1 MKIND
6 YLKQSSLHNVLTV
19 ESIVSEN
26 FRNKI
31 SKFSEN
37 MIYIIIFVIIIY
49 FLIKDT
55 EKFIIY
61 KQAIDFII
69 PKIIGLLFINIGL
82 LFFSKLIDFYFSSTY
97 YFEKI
102 TKNNYSKDE
111 MYTFSVG
118 RVLYAGRK
126 TDILHGFM
134 DSKIGKE
141 VFLRLGIGDEDKENF
156 YNTQKIEPEDVMPQS
171 KGDIMKLEDII
182 NYLCDYKK
190 NFISFLNEKGINK
203 NDLLGTINWVIYEIE
218 SEEYEKQWWRPE
230 TLLKTKG
237 MFDDWS
243 FGKTYVLDKYSR
255 NILEDEEV
263 NSEAMIISN
272 RESEVVQ
279 IENALSKSSGSN
291 VMLVGN
297 PGQEKIQVIWS
308 LCRNLKKRKVTSKI
322 LGKKAILLSVNS
334 LISVCKDKNSFEEQ
348 LIKILNEVTHSGNIF
363 LVIDNFI
370 QLSNTAKKL
379 GSDFTNIFNPF
390 LENSIVQIIA
400 LVNTNDFHQYI
411 EKDKTLLN
419 NFEVIYV
426 KPLATEEI
434 IKIIYASALNTEK
447 HYGIYFTYQAIKE
460 LAEGS
465 AYYFSDGV
473 STDKAISLLNEIS
486 PWAKR
491 NDKIIIGK
499 DEVLDFIEKKT
510 NIPTSGKISIDEKDK
525 LLKLEELI
533 QKRVIGQDDAIVAI
547 SNALRRARTGV
558 RNQNK
563 PIGSFLFFGPTG
575 VGKTETAKA
584 LAYVFFGNEENMM
597 RLDMSEY
604 QTDDAIE
611 KLTGSFTTGKTGI
624 FSDMLREKQYG
635 VILLDEFEKANKDVL
650 NLFLQIFD
658 EGFFSDMSGQKI
670 NTRNIIFIATSN
682 AGADT
687 IFDIVNKGENPK
699 NKKEEIIAD
708 IVSRGLFKPELIN
721 RFDGT
726 IIFKPLEHDDL
737 LKIADIMLKK
747 VSERILEKGLS
758 IEYGDDVIEYIITN
772 GTNKVFGARPMN
784 RFIQDSIEAQTAKL
798 IISGEAVSGRTIKFI
813 IENNILLAKIV

>member
-6 YLKQSSLHNVLTV
+6 YLKQSSLNNILTV
-19 ESIVSEN
+19 ESVVSEN

-31 SKFSEN
+31 SKLSEN
-37 MIYIIIFVIIIY
+37 VIYIVLFAIIIY
-49 FLIKDT
+49 FLIKNT
-55 EKFIIY
+55 EKFVLY
-61 KQAIDFII
+61 KQIIDFLV
-69 PKIIGLLFINIGL
+69 PRVIGLLFINIGL
-82 LFFSKLIDFYFSSTY
+82 LFFSKLIDFYFSTTY

-102 TKNNYSKDE
+102 TKNHYSKDE
-111 MYTFSVG
+111 IYTFSAG

-126 TDILHGFM
+126 TDILHGFI

-141 VFLRLGIGDEDKENF
+141 VFLRLGISDIDKKNF
-156 YNTQKIEPEDVMPQS
+156 YNSQKIAPEDVMP
-171 KGDIMKLEDII
+171 KTEGDIMKLEDII
-182 NYLCDYKK
+182 NYIYDYKPAFV
-190 NFISFLNEKGINK
+190 NFLNEKGINK
-203 NDLLGTINWVIYEIE
+203 KDLLGTINWVIYEIE

-230 TLLKTKG
+230 SLSKTKG
-237 MFDDWS
+237 LFDDWS

-272 RESEVVQ
+272 RESEVEQ
-279 IENALSKSSGSN
+279 IENALSKSSNSN
-291 VMLVGN
+291 AMLVGN
-297 PGQEKIQVIWS
+297 PGQEKMQVIWS
-308 LCRNLKKRKVTSKI
+308 LCRNLKKRNTTTAI
-322 LGKKAILLSVNS
+322 LGKKAILLSVSS
-334 LISVCKDKNSFEEQ
+334 LVGVCKDKDSFEEQ
-348 LIKILNEVTHSGNIF
+348 LLKILKEIVKSGNIF
-363 LVIDNFI
+363 LIIDNFA
-370 QLSNTAKKL
+370 QLLNTAKKL
-379 GSDFTNIFNPF
+379 GSDFTNIFSPF
-390 LENSIVQIIA
+390 LENSIVQVIA

-411 EKDKTLLN
+411 EQDKTLTN
-419 NFEVIYV
+419 DFEVIYT
-426 KPLATEEI
+426 KPISTEETT
-434 IKIIYASALNTEK
+434 KIIYASALNIEK

-465 AYYFSDGV
+465 AYYFSEGV
-473 STDKAISLLNEIS
+473 STDKAGSLLNEIT

-491 NDKIIIGK
+491 NNKSIIGK

-510 NIPTSGKISIDEKDK
+510 NIPTSGKISVKEKDK
-525 LLKLEELI
+525 LLKLEELL
-533 QKRVIGQDDAIVAI
+533 QKRVIGQGDAIIAI

-584 LAYVFFGNEENMM
+584 LAYVFFDSEDNMM

-604 QTDDAIE
+604 QTDDAME
-611 KLTGSFTTGKTGI
+611 KLIGSFTTGKTGV
-624 FSDMLREKQYG
+624 FSNMLKEKQYG

-650 NLFLQIFD
+650 NLFLQILD
-658 EGFFSDMSGQKI
+658 EGFFSDMTGQKI

-699 NKKEEIIAD
+699 DKQEEIIAD

-721 RFDGT
+721 RFDGA
-726 IIFKPLEHDDL
+726 IIFRPLEHSDL
-737 LKIADIMLKK
+737 LKIADLMLKK

-758 IEYGDDVIEYIITN
+758 IEYGNEVIEYIVTN

-784 RFIQDSIEAQTAKL
+784 RFIQDSIEAQIAKL
-798 IISGEAVSGRTIKFI
+798 IISGEAVSGNTIKFI
-813 IENNILLAKIV
+813 LENNNLSTKII